1 MKITITRRKSNKKP
15 KKRNNTNMATKHKKK
30 KSKNSKGSK
39 SGVFSGKILGQEIPI
54 ISKVM
59 RNKTFQKVAAGA
71 GTVSIALS
79 IAALLNNAAINK
91 AVAMKPVR
99 IALAAAGGDL
109 IGAGAQ
115 FVKEGGVGGLRTS
128 VSGTTSNSSVGFA

>member
-30 KSKNSKGSK
+30 KSKSKGSK

-91 AVAMKPVR
+91 AVSMKPVR